1 MKRSNRFMAVIAVIL
16 AFALTFTGVSIP
28 ANAAATSTVKSIAV
42 KNLPS
47 NTLTLKAGKTFTL
60 KTNTTSG
67 NLKFSTSNKKIVTVS
82 SAGKLNAKKSGRA
95 NITISLKSNPK
106 IKKVVKVTVGKPVTR
121 VKVNKS
127 ALTIK
132 KGGSAVI
139 KATVGPNTASNKKV
153 IWKSSNS
160 KIAKVSSTGRIRAVK
175 GGTATITAVAAD
187 GSGKKA
193 VCRVTV
199 KASITSLSFSK
210 ISGRLY
216 VGKTM
221 QLSPVIKPSDATNK
235 KCAWS
240 SSNDKVAMVNSE
252 GKVYAVAAGTAV
264 ITAKATDGTGKKA
277 TYKVTVA
284 KANTIASATVSD
296 PQTVQVTLSGS
307 QKLPASSFVVKAS
320 TVLNGTYNYTI
331 PLDGVT
337 TKDNKTYTI
346 ALRRG
351 CSLSDYVRVCV
362 YVDGLYGTGKSSIE
376 TYYSKDHS
384 NRRVYMTYELE
395 QNESFSR
402 EFTVDRARGICKIT
416 VDKLPDGVK
425 YARKTN
431 GSNAISFSGTV
442 RKTGTTKTTI
452 KSVDEL
458 GDIVTYII
466 TWNVSSSSVIAAYYI
481 PQYGMIGT
489 DNKYYS
495 VSVKPTSVAGGS
507 GKYTLLHPACLFR
520 GRL

>member
-28 ANAAATSTVKSIAV
+28 VNAAATSTVKSITV

-82 SAGKLNAKKSGRA
+82 SAGKIKAVKKGSA
-95 NITISLKSNPK
+95 NITISLKSNAK
-106 IKKVVKVTVGKPVTR
+106 IKKVVKVTVGQPATR

-210 ISGRLY
+210 KSGKIY

-221 QLSPVIKPSDATNK
+221 QLSPVIKPTDATNK
-235 KCAWS
+235 KCA
-240 SSNDKVAMVNSE
+240 
-252 GKVYAVAAGTAV
+252 
-264 ITAKATDGTGKKA
+264 
-277 TYKVTVA
+277 
-284 KANTIASATVSD
+284 
-296 PQTVQVTLSGS
+296 
-307 QKLPASSFVVKAS
+307 
-320 TVLNGTYNYTI
+320 
-331 PLDGVT
+331 
-337 TKDNKTYTI
+337 
-346 ALRRG
+346 
-351 CSLSDYVRVCV
+351 
-362 YVDGLYGTGKSSIE
+362 
-376 TYYSKDHS
+376 
-384 NRRVYMTYELE
+384 
-395 QNESFSR
+395 
-402 EFTVDRARGICKIT
+402 
-416 VDKLPDGVK
+416 
-425 YARKTN
+425 
-431 GSNAISFSGTV
+431 
-442 RKTGTTKTTI
+442 
-452 KSVDEL
+452 
-458 GDIVTYII
+458 
-466 TWNVSSSSVIAAYYI
+466 
-481 PQYGMIGT
+481 
-489 DNKYYS
+489 
-495 VSVKPTSVAGGS
+495 
-507 GKYTLLHPACLFR
+507 
-520 GRL
+520 